1 MPDRAVRLLK
11 MGDHLRNPGREHR
24 SGFSISALRSS
35 AQLAAAI
42 LPLWTRRLGPQWDLQ
57 HSSQEPIRFAE
68 IDIGQ
73 R

>member
-1 MPDRAVRLLK
+1 VNIAQ
-11 MGDHLRNPGREHR
+11 GSQHLRRGA
-24 SGFSISALRSS
+24 ALPSS

-42 LPLWTRRLGPQWDLQ
+42 LPSLTSRLGPQWDLQ

>member
-1 MPDRAVRLLK
+1 VNIAR
-11 MGDHLRNPGREHR
+11 GSQYLRR
-24 SGFSISALRSS
+24 SAALASS

-42 LPLWTRRLGPQWDLQ
+42 LPSWTRRLGPQWDLQ